1 MTFDIGAMLCIQ
13 SPDTSP
19 YFNLA
24 SEEYLLKCM
33 QEDVF
38 LLYRNAPS
46 IVVGKHQNTLAEINL
61 PFVQEQEILVARRIS
76 GGGTVFHDLG
86 NLNFA
91 FFTTGKEGD
100 LVNYKRATEPI
111 IEALGEM
118 GLDVRLGER
127 NELLLKRLKIS
138 GTASHVWKKRVLHHG
153 TLLFSSEIGD
163 LSAALQAVQDRFTDR
178 AVKSVPSRV
187 TNIRDHLK
195 EEMHVEE
202 FQDRILDFMLRTN
215 KDASVYQFS
224 AEDLAQIEKGR
235 DSKFATWEW
244 NFGYSPKYQFCKSI
258 SFKTG
263 RLDLHMNVEK
273 GIIREVKMVGEFTS
287 LKDVS
292 LLEQWLV
299 GTIHDPETLRN
310 KLSEI
315 QVSDYIS
322 GLENE
327 ELLVGMF

>member
-1 MTFDIGAMLCIQ
+1 MLCIK
-13 SPDTSP
+13 SPDTNP

-24 SEEYLLKCM
+24 SEEYLLKCKR
-33 QEDVF
+33 EDIF

-46 IVVGKHQNTLAEINL
+46 IVVGKHQNTLAEINI

-100 LVNYKRATEPI
+100 LVNYRRATRPI

-118 GLDVRLGER
+118 GLEVRLGER
-127 NELLLKRLKIS
+127 NELLLKKLKIS

-153 TLLFSSEIGD
+153 TLLFSSEMGD
-163 LSAALQAVQDRFTDR
+163 LSAALQSGHERFTDR
-178 AVKSVPSRV
+178 AVRSVPSRV

-195 EEMHVEE
+195 EEIDFEQ
-202 FQDRILDFMLRTN
+202 FQDKILDFMLRTN
-215 KDASVYQFS
+215 KDARVYQFS
-224 AEDLAQIEKGR
+224 PEDMAEIEKGR
-235 DSKFATWEW
+235 DTKFATWEW

-258 SFKTG
+258 GFKSG
-263 RLDLHMNVEK
+263 HIDLHMNVEK
-273 GIIREVKMVGEFTS
+273 GVIREIKMVGDFTS
-287 LKDVS
+287 LKDIS
-292 LLEQWLV
+292 KLEQMLV
-299 GTIHDPETLRN
+299 GTIHDPETLRLR
-310 KLSEI
+310 LSEI
-315 QVSDYIS
+315 NVSEYIS